1 MYAVIFE
8 VEIYTENKQ
17 EYLDI
22 AAELKKELTTFK
34 GFISV
39 ERFQSLVTENKLL
52 SLSFWESEEAI
63 LKWKSSLFHKEA
75 QTKGRKNI
83 LSDYRISIA
92 KVERSYTLASSNF
105 SSKS

>member
-8 VEIYTENKQ
+8 VQINTENKQ

-22 AAELKKELTTFK
+22 AAELKKELSSFE

-52 SLSFWESEEAI
+52 SLSFWESEQAI
-63 LKWKSSLFHKEA
+63 LNWKNSVLHKEA
-75 QTKGRKNI
+75 QAKGRKNI
-83 LSDYRISIA
+83 FADYQISIA
-92 KVERSYTLASSNF
+92 KIERSYTLATSSF
-105 SSKS
+105 SI